1 MKKNF
6 ILALLL
12 IVAVG
17 LGGSKVLAASF
28 QSDVGGKAAA
38 APTATVTPTP
48 TPASVESC
56 HPD

>member
-12 IVAVG
+12 IVAVSM
-17 LGGSKVLAASF
+17 GGSKVLAASF
-28 QSDVGGKAAA
+28 QSEAGGKAAA
-38 APTATVTPTP
+38 APTATLTPIPHTR
-48 TPASVESC
+48 SVESC